1 MMKKII
7 NPHNLT
13 DDMMDDII
21 SRVKILPI
29 NQNNEILLCKVN
41 GIYHFIGGHIE
52 QNETQVECLKR
63 ELNEETGIEDINEL
77 CSLLNL
83 SDEDREN
90 IIYCCNVYE
99 NNLRKV
105 KKKTK

>member
-1 MMKKII
+1 
-7 NPHNLT
+7 
-13 DDMMDDII
+13 MDDII

-63 ELNEETGIEDINEL
+63 KLN
-77 CSLLNL
+77 
-83 SDEDREN
+83 
-90 IIYCCNVYE
+90 
-99 NNLRKV
+99 
-105 KKKTK
+105 